1 MAYKDFVKDLM
12 KINAGGIT
20 KAGIIAVGLIGG
32 GAVLVAKKISDN
44 INKNKYDENGYNGRG
59 YDRNGYDKDGYNER
73 GYSQYGYDKDGY
85 DEQGYDCMGYNRL
98 GYNRLGYNRIG
109 YNEQGYDRSGYNRFG
124 YDIEGY
130 NKGGFN
136 RDGKT
141 FNDLVKIIE
150 EADEHLKKANK
161 ELDGNRFNYSLM
173 ECRQGVE
180 MLVKELVS
188 HYFGRSYCYENLCS
202 SINVCENK
210 GLITSEESTKLHQ
223 ARRHC
228 NDAVHGNEEKTYN
241 QVFFVCKVLEELIR
255 KWSDIIGYGVN

>member
-98 GYNRLGYNRIG
+98 GYNRIG

-130 NKGGFN
+130 NKRGFN

>member
-20 KAGIIAVGLIGG
+20 KVGIIAVGLIGG
-32 GAVLVAKKISDN
+32 GAVIAAKKISDN
-44 INKNKYDENGYNGRG
+44 IKKNKYDENGYNGR
-59 YDRNGYDKDGYNER
+59 
-73 GYSQYGYDKDGY
+73 
-85 DEQGYDCMGYNRL
+85 
-98 GYNRLGYNRIG
+98 
-109 YNEQGYDRSGYNRFG
+109 GYDRSGYNRFG

-130 NKGGFN
+130 NKRGFN
-136 RDGKT
+136 QDGRDRDGKT

-188 HYFGRSYCYENLCS
+188 HYFGKSYCYENLCS

-223 ARRHC
+223 ARIHC

-255 KWSDIIGYGVN
+255 KWSDIIGYRVN